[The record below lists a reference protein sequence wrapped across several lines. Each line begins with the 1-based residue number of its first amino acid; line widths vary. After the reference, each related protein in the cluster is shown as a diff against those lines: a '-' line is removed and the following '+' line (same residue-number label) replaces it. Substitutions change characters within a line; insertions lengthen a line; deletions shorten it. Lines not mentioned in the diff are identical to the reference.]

1 MKILYVATADI
12 FVRSGGGIANLA
24 YYKILESI
32 FPNSVDLVIA
42 KKESQSSIDIK
53 NVKYAPER
61 NLFQKI
67 FSLFAGSI
75 HRYKQTVLKLL
86 KDTNYDI
93 CFINGGHY
101 AGDLI
106 DLLHEH
112 GTKVIVMNHN
122 FEIEYQS
129 TVKSNFFFKKLYIH
143 YVVKNE
149 RYSYKKADA
158 NCFITKEDLA
168 LFRRAYG
175 ETSSIQKVIGVYDPS
190 KERIPDYHN
199 RNNKFTV
206 VISGSVNADQTID
219 GIRDFHDIYWD
230 VLKNIIP
237 DCKIIITGRNADRLY
252 TLFPDFSNSNIE
264 VIPNPED
271 IYEVV
276 SKAHLYLC
284 PTNVGGGLKLRV
296 MDGLKLGL
304 PVLVHKV
311 SSRGYDNFINKPYF
325 KVYQDKESFA
335 QGLESLVYYVKN
347 QSGAFDIRKE
357 YDAEFGI
364 DRGVSLMSDLLK
376 EL

>member
-1 MKILYVATADI
+1 MKILYIATANV

-24 YYKILESI
+24 YYKVFEKLY
-32 FPNSVDLVIA
+32 PNSVDFLISEDVVVDNNLV
-42 KKESQSSIDIK
+42 K
-53 NVKYAPER
+53 NVRLVPNRSKFE
-61 NLFQKI
+61 KI
-67 FSLFAGSI
+67 KSLFTGEI
-75 HRYKQTVLKLL
+75 HRYKKYVRKILSKE
-86 KDTNYDI
+86 KYDI

-101 AGDLI
+101 AGDMI

-112 GTKVIVMNHN
+112 GVKVIVMNHN

-129 TVKSNFFFKKLYIH
+129 TVKSNFFFKKFFIRH
-143 YVVKNE
+143 VVKNE
-149 RYSYKKADA
+149 HYSYKKAEA

-199 RNNKFTV
+199 RNNKFTI
-206 VISGSVNADQTID
+206 VISGSVNADQTVD

-347 QSGAFDIRKE
+347 QSGDFDIRKE